1 MLHQML
7 CQERGLVG
15 KDRACSGA
23 VPFEGSLGADNPV
36 RDASSNKL
44 GGGLMH
50 QLPTM
55 DENADA
61 AALTDGPTDDVRKGY
76 GLAGP
81 GRRNVASRPSASD
94 VGGS

>member
-1 MLHQML
+1 
-7 CQERGLVG
+7 
-15 KDRACSGA
+15 
-23 VPFEGSLGADNPV
+23 
-36 RDASSNKL
+36 
-44 GGGLMH
+44 MH

-61 AALTDGPTDDVRKGY
+61 AALTDGPTDDVRKAY